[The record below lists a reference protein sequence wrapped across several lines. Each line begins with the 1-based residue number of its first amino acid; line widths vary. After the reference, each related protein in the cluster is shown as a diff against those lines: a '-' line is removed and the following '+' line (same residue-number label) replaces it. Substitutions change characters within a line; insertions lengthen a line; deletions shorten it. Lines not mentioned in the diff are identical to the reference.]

1 MNKNLQQNYPYK
13 HVVLGGS
20 FDHLHQGHKKLLHTA
35 FFYGEYVHIG
45 VTAQEVLLK
54 KKYTCDAQ
62 PLETRIE
69 HLKQFLKQYNYLE
82 RAEIFV
88 IRTIAGGADVRPE
101 LEAIIVSDD
110 DHVIANAKYINQ
122 KRLENKLKRLIIIVV
137 PRVLTRDGRPISS
150 TRIRRGEHFEDSD
163 LIFD

>member
-1 MNKNLQQNYPYK
+1 VKNNLNKHPYK

-35 FFYGEYVHIG
+35 FFYGEKVHIG
-45 VTAQEVLLK
+45 ITAQEVLLK
-54 KKYTCDAQ
+54 KKYTRDAQ
-62 PLETRIE
+62 PLETRINQ
-69 HLKQFLKQYNYLE
+69 LKNFLQKHNYLD

-88 IRTIAGGADVRPE
+88 INTVEGGADIRPE

-110 DHVIANAKYINQ
+110 DHVIANAKYINE
-122 KRLENKLKRLIIIVV
+122 KRLENGLKRLIIIVV
-137 PRVLTRDGRPISS
+137 PRVLTKDGKPISS
-150 TRIRRGEHFEDSD
+150 TRIRRGEHFKDSD